1 MDIEDM
7 KYRLDRME
15 KDIDSLFK
23 KTNAAAVAQAAVD
36 EKLSSMMSTL
46 AELKEGVSLL
56 QQTPLKRYEAII
68 GAVIT
73 AFVSAFL
80 GFFFGKWM

>member
-56 QQTPLKRYEAII
+56 QQTP
-68 GAVIT
+68 
-73 AFVSAFL
+73 
-80 GFFFGKWM
+80 